1 MPDDISLAQSNEEP
15 TIDRR
20 TLLTIGGGAAAAA
33 VIGIGAAGIFGRDSN
48 AVQPG
53 DGTGGGLPTESAATP
68 PAATPT
74 ESQALP
80 TATPAAD
87 DGTIGFVDEE
97 QDEAATEAP
106 ETETAETEQPESTPQ
121 VRTAGA
127 VDPAT
132 VIEEVTIRQLREYLD
147 SGAFTVTELVQA
159 SLDRIAGFDPRDGE
173 VGLQAVITTNPDA
186 LDVAASL
193 DEELAA
199 GQSRGL
205 MHGIPVLLKDI
216 VATGD
221 QMPNTAGA
229 IAMRDQIAVRDSFLA
244 ARFREAGAV
253 ILGKTN
259 LTEWSNYMGA
269 DALSGFSTLGR
280 LTVNPYNLNMSAS
293 GSSTGSA
300 VAVAASYVPVAVG
313 AEYNGSIICPASLC
327 GVVGVK
333 PTVGLTSR
341 AGVIP
346 IAFTRDS
353 IGPMARTVEDA
364 AIALGVMAGLDP
376 EDPSRTVGV
385 ETSVHAMFDTEM
397 VPEPGTADYTTAL
410 DPDALNGARLGIYL
424 AGLNLDEGSQALFDA
439 VVPVIEEAGAELV
452 DVPGFPGYGD
462 VWGTG
467 LIGVTEF
474 AWGLQH
480 YLDEYTPDGP
490 MQTIQDIVDF
500 NLANP
505 DEALE
510 GQDQSG
516 LTDLL
521 TATSLDDQEYID
533 ATVNLATAM
542 RTNGIDAVMD
552 DLELDAIICPT
563 ATIARGAFDHTG
575 FGSTSDPTSVAGYP
589 SISLPIGLWDG
600 LPGGL
605 HIFGRAFSEDVL
617 LGIAY
622 AIEQKIEGRTPPT
635 YIPREE

>member
-1 MPDDISLAQSNEEP
+1 MPDDTSIAHAHDTP
-15 TIDRR
+15 TVDRR
-20 TLLTIGGGAAAAA
+20 TLMMFGGGAAAAA
-33 VIGIGAAGIFGRDSN
+33 VIGIGAASLMGRDSN

-53 DGTGGGLPTESAATP
+53 DGTGGGAPTESPATP
-68 PAATPT
+68 PPASPT
-74 ESQALP
+74 ESPAQP
-80 TATPAAD
+80 TATPAES
-87 DGTIGFVDEE
+87 DGTIRFAEQPQDDEAPTEPAPTEE
-97 QDEAATEAP
+97 QVEDASPATP
-106 ETETAETEQPESTPQ
+106 RTIST
-121 VRTAGA
+121 
-127 VDPAT
+127 VDPST
-132 VIEEVTIRQLREYLD
+132 VIEEVTIRQLREHLD
-147 SGAFTVTELVQA
+147 GGAFTVTELVQA
-159 SLDRIAGFDPRDGE
+159 SLDRIAKFDPRDGE
-173 VGLQAVITTNPDA
+173 IGLQAVITVNPEA
-186 LDVAASL
+186 LDIAAAL
-193 DEELAA
+193 DDELAA

-229 IAMRDQIAVRDSFLA
+229 VAMSENIANRDSFLA

-259 LTEWSNYMGA
+259 LTEWSNYMGS

-313 AEYNGSIICPASLC
+313 AEFDGSIIAPSSLC

-346 IAFTRDS
+346 IGFTRDS
-353 IGPMARTVEDA
+353 VGPMARTVEDA

-385 ETSVHAMFDTEM
+385 ETSIHAMFDVEM

-410 DPDALNGARLGIYL
+410 DPDALSGARLGIYT
-424 AGLNLDEGSQALFDA
+424 AGLNLDEGSRALFDA
-439 VVPVIEEAGAELV
+439 VLPVIEEAGAELV
-452 DVPGFPGYGD
+452 DVDGFPGYGD
-462 VWGTG
+462 VGDTYT
-467 LIGVTEF
+467 LTSLPEF
-474 AWGLQH
+474 SWGLQH

-490 MQTIQDIVDF
+490 MTSIQDIVDY

-505 DEALE
+505 EEALE

-516 LTDLL
+516 LTDAL
-521 TATSLDDQEYID
+521 TARSLDDPEYI
-533 ATVNLATAM
+533 AMTENNTTAM

-552 DLELDAIICPT
+552 ELEIDAIICPT

-575 FGSTSDPTSVAGYP
+575 FGATSNPTSIAGYP
-589 SISLPIGLWDG
+589 SISLPIGQWDG

-622 AIEQKIEGRTPPT
+622 AIEQRIEGRTAPT